1 MQKFTVSDAKKR
13 DAIIFPDG
21 YQPSAY
27 GPDGGMVRSFSG
39 LNLSKLNKLIY
50 LGYADPDEAQNCA
63 PTIGE
68 FKEFM
73 ADYPKYTAHGYTV
86 SPKRNDFR
94 VSIEGIEKD
103 TGYETAEELEDFISM
118 FRHAD
123 EFNVSKTGMYCW
135 YD

>member
-13 DAIIFPDG
+13 DAVIFQDG
-21 YQPSAY
+21 YKESEY
-27 GPDGGMVRSFSG
+27 LGGVRHYSG
-39 LNLSKLNKLIY
+39 LNLKDLNKLIK
-50 LGYADPDEAQNCA
+50 LGYADLDEEQNFA

-68 FKEFM
+68 FRQFM
-73 ADYPKYTAHGYTV
+73 EEHHGYTAHGYVV
-86 SPKRNDFR
+86 SPNRDDFR